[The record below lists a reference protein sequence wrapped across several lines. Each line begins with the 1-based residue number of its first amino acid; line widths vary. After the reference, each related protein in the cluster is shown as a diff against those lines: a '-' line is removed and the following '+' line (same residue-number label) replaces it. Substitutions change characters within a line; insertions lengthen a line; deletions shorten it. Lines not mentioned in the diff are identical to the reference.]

1 MTEHQLDSR
10 PLTAQQP
17 GTVDTRDMIEVH
29 RALRR
34 EFGLTPAM
42 VRTTAAGDIARAK
55 TVAGHIDLM
64 SRLLAIHHGEE
75 DRQLWPRLLERVPD
89 QLSPVVALMEAQH
102 EQVHQASEAVT
113 ALLSQWTATAAA
125 PASVRL
131 AEVLDQLCTV
141 LNEHLSAEEQHIL
154 PLVARHLTEDEWEH
168 LGADGFA
175 QVPKKELPLV
185 FGMLMYEGDPEVTG
199 SMLANAPALARLVM
213 PVLGPRAYTRYA
225 RRVHLTATP

>member
-1 MTEHQLDSR
+1 VTDHQLDST

-29 RALRR
+29 RAVRR
-34 EFGLTPAM
+34 EFGLMPAM
-42 VRTTAAGDIARAK
+42 VRATAAGDTVRAK

-75 DRQLWPRLLERVPD
+75 DRQLWPKLLQRVPD
-89 QLSPVVALMEAQH
+89 QLSPVVALMETQH
-102 EQVHQASEAVT
+102 EQIHQASEAAA
-113 ALLSQWTATAAA
+113 ALLPPWTATAAPRA
-125 PASVRL
+125 GVRL
-131 AEVLDQLCTV
+131 AGVLDQLCTV

-154 PLVARHLTEDEWEH
+154 PLAARHLTEQEWEH

-199 SMLANAPALARLVM
+199 SMLAHAPALARLVM